1 MRLFLLIVMIGVLL
15 SGPAWANPTHDLVQ
29 QMSDQDRNGYF
40 TKVLQDA
47 GEHCDEAT
55 RTAFQR
61 RGNSGDAIWNVA
73 CRNKKSYSIVI
84 HSDTKGS
91 TMITDCATLKALHV
105 ERCFK

>member
-1 MRLFLLIVMIGVLL
+1 MRLILLIVTLWLL
-15 SGPAWANPTHDLVQ
+15 SNGSVWANPTHDRLQ

-40 TKVLQDA
+40 TKVLQEA
-47 GEHCDEAT
+47 GERCDEAT

-61 RGNSGDAIWNVA
+61 RGNSGDAVWNVA

-84 HSDTKGS
+84 HGDAKGS

>member
-1 MRLFLLIVMIGVLL
+1 MKCILLTVTIGVLL
-15 SGPAWANPTHDLVQ
+15 TGAAWANPTHDLVQ
-29 QMSDQDRNGYF
+29 QMSDSDRNAYF

-47 GEHCDEAT
+47 GERCDAAT
-55 RTAFQR
+55 KTMFQR
-61 RGNSGDAIWNVA
+61 RGNSGDAVWNVA
-73 CRNKKSYSIVI
+73 CHNKKSYSVVI

>member
-1 MRLFLLIVMIGVLL
+1 MKRILLTIMIGALF
-15 SGPAWANPTHDLVQ
+15 SGPAWANPTHELVQ
-29 QMSDQDRNGYF
+29 QMSDPDRNAYF

-47 GEHCDEAT
+47 GERCDGAT
-55 RTAFQR
+55 KTQFQR
-61 RGNSGDAIWNVA
+61 RGNSGDAVWNVA

-105 ERCFK
+105 EQCFK